1 MNHSIIYF
9 LPDGEEIDIS
19 KIKSIGTLKSVRS
32 KDFANLA
39 YWYFTIF
46 FKDGTSKE
54 IEEGFFYGDWNKVKI
69 ELQMIRDE
77 IIQLFN
83 NFKFV

>member
-1 MNHSIIYF
+1 MNHSIIYL

-32 KDFANLA
+32 KDFASLG

-46 FKDGTSKE
+46 FKDETSKE
-54 IEEGFFYGDWNKVKI
+54 LFFSKTKPQKRYKKVIFIVTGAK
-69 ELQMIRDE
+69 
-77 IIQLFN
+77 
-83 NFKFV
+83 